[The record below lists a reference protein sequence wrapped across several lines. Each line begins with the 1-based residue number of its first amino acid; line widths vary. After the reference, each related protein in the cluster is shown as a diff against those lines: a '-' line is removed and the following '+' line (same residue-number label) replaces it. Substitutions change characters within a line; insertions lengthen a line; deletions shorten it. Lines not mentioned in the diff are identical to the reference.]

1 MNRTNYYH
9 TYGPQRHGHGVRF
22 QITRAIFAVTVVLT
36 GLWLLLSVTIPREK
50 TCTVDYYGPPNV
62 TIMADDI
69 LQAQISS
76 YHSDYNYY
84 RYVMNHE
91 WDCISSEEVHRRIS
105 NTMVEVLNDQLTH
118 DEALSIV
125 DAELQQIL
133 TDHGIAELRLN
144 WTMTM
149 ADVLH
154 DEYANVYGSIREDQC
169 HTVFNISTDY
179 PYARGDNLSCYV
191 MPGTQN
197 CDDVRLEIPGTAM
210 GFYKT
215 LTKVLQY
222 LWGFLAF
229 VVALALT
236 SRTYRRV
243 IKAGFMYFLT
253 MIGVVN
259 TPSKNSGSDRG
270 TSAGSSTRSYD
281 LSSDEEDN
289 DDFGNGSDGGSDGG
303 SDDSD
308 DDIEHSNSEIEEENN
323 GEESNDEESDDEESD
338 DDTIDHT
345 EEYDYYRDT
354 TTLDEAYHRDGDY
367 DEYDDYNDYGDYD
380 EY

>member
-36 GLWLLLSVTIPREK
+36 GIWLLLSVTIPREK

-69 LQAQISS
+69 LQAQIGS

-105 NTMVEVLNDQLTH
+105 NTMVEVLNGQLMR

-125 DAELQQIL
+125 EAELQQIL
-133 TDHGIAELRLN
+133 TDHDIAELRLI

-149 ADVLH
+149 TDALH

-169 HTVFNISTDY
+169 HTVFNISTGY
-179 PYARGDNLSCYV
+179 PYVRGDNLSCYV

-197 CDDVRLEIPGTAM
+197 CDNVRLEIPGTAM
-210 GFYKT
+210 GFYKA

-222 LWGFLAF
+222 LWGFLTF

-236 SRTYRRV
+236 SRTYRRI

-253 MIGVVN
+253 MIGAAN
-259 TPSKNSGSDRG
+259 TSSEDSESDRKSG
-270 TSAGSSTRSYD
+270 VGSTTRTCDS
-281 LSSDEEDN
+281 SSDKEDDN
-289 DDFGNGSDGGSDGG
+289 DSEGDSD
-303 SDDSD
+303 DDSD
-308 DDIEHSNSEIEEENN
+308 DDSNDSSDDRIEYSHSEIEEENDV
-323 GEESNDEESDDEESD
+323 EESSDEESD

-345 EEYDYYRDT
+345 EEYDYYQDT
-354 TTLDEAYHRDGDY
+354 TTLDETYHRDGDY
-367 DEYDDYNDYGDYD
+367 DEYDDYDNYGNYD